1 MKKNVSINI
10 GGIIFHV
17 EEDGYEKLKNYL
29 DTINSYFAD
38 FQESQEIITDIE
50 NRIAEIFLSKLKDDK
65 QVINLEDVEALIAT
79 LGSIEDFKK
88 AEKES
93 EPGQEEYNTEEKEYF
108 EAEASKKLFR
118 DTKRKIVGGVAAGLA
133 HYFKVDVLWI
143 RLVLILL
150 GALTFWNGVGLI
162 VVVAYVLSW
171 IFLPADPFLPETE
184 KVKKLYRGK
193 DGVVIA
199 GVAKGLAIYFGVE
212 VAIIRLLFVLLLIP
226 GFAGFFIYLVLWL
239 ITPKANSLTEKMQM
253 EGTPITLSNIEKSIK
268 SNFKDKD
275 GEESVWAKILLFPF
289 RLIAIILTGLAKVL
303 GPVLNVVVDIIRVLV
318 GLIFI
323 ILGLSIGT
331 GIFSFALFNEGWLIP
346 ERFMR
351 GLDAPL
357 HIFANTVSVEQNIV
371 MFLLLAIPAVFI
383 TIAGISVLA
392 KKWVLNRTFGFSLLG
407 LYIISLI
414 VGGIMIFNTAM
425 TFNKKATLT
434 ETNEFDLNGKETLF
448 LDVRQIGYDD
458 YDQPSLTIYGYEG
471 NTIKLEQNFDSRGFS
486 RENAI
491 ENAGMLIYEVNQQD
505 DSILV
510 FDSDLRFKED
520 AVFRA
525 QDLEMN
531 LYLPYNQKF
540 EMDNSLRSLLRNTI
554 YRNGYS
560 AYQIPNNIWVFTEE
574 GLNCLTCEET
584 SKELNEPADESN
596 YQNDYSDNGEFYKA
610 PFSVDDDAY
619 TRRYSN
625 SNFSRLKIATGI
637 FVEVSEGSNYSIT
650 VYSEEDDFENLE
662 LEQSGSTLKMYQE
675 HNGFW
680 DGDND
685 KIKAV
690 ITMPNID
697 VINASSAATIHLFG
711 FEEESFDIDI
721 SSAAKVYAE
730 GRYKNLDVDA
740 SSAAS
745 AYLKG
750 SAEKLNAKAS
760 SSASIRAFELNS
772 NTVDA
777 DASSAGRVEV
787 NASRLLNADASSA
800 GRVIYRGQANV
811 NSNSGSGGRV
821 SRD

>member
-93 EPGQEEYNTEEKEYF
+93 EPGQEEYTTEEKEFY
-108 EAEASKKLFR
+108 ETEGSKKLFR
-118 DTKRKIVGGVAAGLA
+118 DTKRKILGGVAAGLA

-162 VVVAYVLSW
+162 VVVAYILSW

-199 GVAKGLAIYFGVE
+199 GVAKGLAIYLGVE

-303 GPVLNVVVDIIRVLV
+303 GPILNVVVDIIRVIV
-318 GLIFI
+318 GLVFI
-323 ILGLSIGT
+323 VLGLSFAT
-331 GIFSFALFNEGWLIP
+331 SAFSLVLFNEGWLIP

-351 GLDAPL
+351 ELDAPL

-371 MFLLLAIPAVFI
+371 IFLLLAIPAVFI

-392 KKWVLNRTFGFSLLG
+392 KKWVLNKTFGFSLLG
-407 LYIISLI
+407 LYIVSLI
-414 VGGIMIFNTAM
+414 VAGFMIFNTAM
-425 TFNKKATLT
+425 NFNKKGVLT
-434 ETNEFDLNGKETLF
+434 ETTEFNLNGKETLV

-458 YDQPSLTIYGYEG
+458 YDEPSLTIFGYDG
-471 NTIKLEQNFDSRGFS
+471 NTIKLEQNFDARGFS

-491 ENAGMLIYEVNQQD
+491 ENAGMIIHEVIQKD

-510 FDSDLRFKED
+510 FDSDLRFKEN
-520 AVFRA
+520 AIFRA

-531 LYLPYNQKF
+531 LYIPFNQKF
-540 EMDNSLRSLLRNTI
+540 EMDNSLRDILRNTI

-560 AYQIPNNIWVFTEE
+560 AYQIPNNTWVFTEE
-574 GLNCLTCEET
+574 GLECLTCEENT
-584 SKELNEPADESN
+584 FDKSNSNDNTLN
-596 YQNDYSDNGEFYKA
+596 NDYSYNGDFYKA
-610 PFSVDDDAY
+610 PFSIDDAY
-619 TRRYSN
+619 IRRYGN
-625 SNFSRLKIATGI
+625 SNFSKLNIATGI

-650 VYSEEDDFENLE
+650 VYSEEDDFENLG

-680 DGDND
+680 DGDNH

-697 VINASSAATIHLFG
+697 VISASSAATVHLFG

-750 SAEKLNAKAS
+750 SAEKLEAKAS
-760 SSASIRAFELNS
+760 SSASIRAFELSS
-772 NTVDA
+772 NTIDA
-777 DASSAGRVEV
+777 DASSAARIEV
-787 NASRLLNADASSA
+787 NPVRTLNADASSA
-800 GRVIYRGQANV
+800 GRVRYKGNANV
-811 NSNSGSGGRV
+811 NANSGSGGRV